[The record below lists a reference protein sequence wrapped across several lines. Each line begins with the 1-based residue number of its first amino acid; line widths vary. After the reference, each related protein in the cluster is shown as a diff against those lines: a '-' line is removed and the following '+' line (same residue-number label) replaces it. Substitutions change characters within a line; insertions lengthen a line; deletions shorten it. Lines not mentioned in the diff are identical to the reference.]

1 MANGNGKHL
10 KRVRIDDLL
19 TFSPITKNQEK
30 TFKSF
35 KGGQNL
41 ILHGIAG
48 TGKTFMSL
56 YLALEEVLDKSS
68 LVNDIFIVRSVVS
81 TRDIGF
87 LPGDEQEKVSIYEAP
102 YRSIC
107 GEFFNVR
114 DAYDS
119 LKSQGT
125 IKFMSTSFIRG
136 ITINDSIVIVDEC
149 QNLNFHE
156 LDSIITRVGRN
167 SRIIFCG
174 DYTQTDLTKENDKKG
189 ILRFM
194 EIIKHI
200 KEFETIEFDID
211 DIERRMVGALSV
223 LKGDLST
230 LRTGRAST
238 TMLDSVTVDVYGST
252 MPLSQCAT
260 VTVPE
265 ARLITV
271 NVWDKSNVQA
281 EGLVTCHQNC
291 AVVINRQDQASANCG
306 LVKHCV
312 MSCRKF

>member
-1 MANGNGKHL
+1 MANGNNKHL
-10 KRVRIDDLL
+10 KKVRIDDLL
-19 TFSPITKNQEK
+19 TFSAITKNQGK
-30 TFKSF
+30 TFKAF
-35 KGGQNL
+35 KEDKNL

-56 YLALEEVLDKSS
+56 YLALEEVLNKST

-87 LPGDEQEKVSIYEAP
+87 LPGDEQEKVSLYEAP

-107 GEFFNVR
+107 GEFFNVN

-119 LKSQGT
+119 LKAQGT
-125 IKFMSTSFIRG
+125 IKFISTSFIRG

-211 DIERRMVGALSV
+211 DIVRS
-223 LKGDLST
+223 DF
-230 LRTGRAST
+230 LRSYIIAKYKLG
-238 TMLDSVTVDVYGST
+238 LDG
-252 MPLSQCAT
+252 
-260 VTVPE
+260 
-265 ARLITV
+265 
-271 NVWDKSNVQA
+271 
-281 EGLVTCHQNC
+281 
-291 AVVINRQDQASANCG
+291 
-306 LVKHCV
+306 
-312 MSCRKF
+312 